1 MRAVA
6 KFAMRSPTA
15 ASISAA
21 AYAVLALFFAPFMIV
36 SGAIVAMST
45 LRHGAAAGLRV
56 VVIAGS
62 IAGIAYFGLLHQPEA
77 VMLLAMVWLP
87 LLAAAQV
94 LRTSES
100 QGQAMGI
107 CGVVAALYC
116 GVIRATVPNIAE
128 YWATRLEVLGKTVR
142 DQGGTFF
149 APEEVAQIA
158 GVMHESIVVVVTLF
172 WICATLVARWW
183 QSELFNPG
191 GFGREFRIL
200 VIPKAFSL
208 IAALVAVLALMQI
221 FAGSGHGL
229 ASDLLVVVVVLFAF
243 QGLALIHHRAQKIGL
258 AKLWLVGFYVLLI
271 LMLHRIGV
279 LLALIGIVDTII
291 DPRRLRSI
299 GRRAD

>member
-45 LRHGAAAGLRV
+45 LRHGATLGMRVVAIAGL
-56 VVIAGS
+56 
-62 IAGIAYFGLLHQPEA
+62 IAGIAYFSLLNQPEA
-77 VMLLAMVWLP
+77 AVLLAMAWLP
-87 LLAAAQV
+87 LIVVAQA

-100 QGQAMGI
+100 QGQALAI
-107 CGVVAALYC
+107 CGFGAALYC
-116 GVIRATVPNIAE
+116 AAIRAAVPDVSA
-128 YWATRLEVLGKTVR
+128 YWAMRLDALGKTVR

-149 APEEVAQIA
+149 AAEEISQIA
-158 GVMHESIVVVVTLF
+158 SVMHESIVVIVTLF
-172 WICATLVARWW
+172 WICAILIARWW

-191 GFGREFRIL
+191 GFGQEFREL
-200 VIPKAFSL
+200 VIPKAIS
-208 IAALVAVLALMQI
+208 LVAAVVAILALMQI
-221 FAGSGHGL
+221 YADAGQGL

-243 QGLALIHHRAQKIGL
+243 QGLALIHHRAQKVGL
-258 AKLWLVGFYVLLI
+258 AKIWLVGFYVLLI
-271 LMLHRIGV
+271 LMLHRVGV
-279 LLALIGIVDTII
+279 LLALLGIVDTII

-299 GRRAD
+299 GRRSE